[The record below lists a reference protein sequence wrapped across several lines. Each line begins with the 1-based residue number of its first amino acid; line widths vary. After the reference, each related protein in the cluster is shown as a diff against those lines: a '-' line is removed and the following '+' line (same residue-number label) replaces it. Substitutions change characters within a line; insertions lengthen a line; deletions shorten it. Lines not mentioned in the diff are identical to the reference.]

1 MKKSIIFVLSMLFIS
16 AFANAQI
23 TVMPYVQGG
32 MSSITKKPMEF
43 PTSSI
48 YVESDYKPG
57 FGYAAGLLINYQFN
71 REIEVRTGIEYQ
83 NAGIGVEER
92 FLVGNEPSYSTT
104 YRYAGIGTVD
114 RIKSKVNA
122 IYINI
127 PIQFQYN
134 FETEKNIVPYIAL
147 GGNLSWYVKDNSSTE
162 GFLDNEFVGETDGEF
177 DVDNILF
184 AGVNLDFGIQRKIN
198 EKFSFNAFISGDMY
212 LARLGKYAE
221 FGLNHP
227 PFNVSLGV
235 GLAYS
240 IQNN

>member
-1 MKKSIIFVLSMLFIS
+1 MKKSIVFILSILFVS

-32 MSSITKKPMEF
+32 ISSITKKPMEF
-43 PTSSI
+43 STSSI
-48 YVESDYKPG
+48 HVESDYKPG

-71 REIEVRTGIEYQ
+71 KQVEVRTGIEYQ
-83 NAGIGVEER
+83 NAGLEIERRYIKKNPNDVATVSYLGIGV
-92 FLVGNEPSYSTT
+92 
-104 YRYAGIGTVD
+104 VD
-114 RIKSKVNA
+114 RAKIKVNS

-134 FETEKNIVPYIAL
+134 FETKKNIVPYIGL
-147 GGNLSWYVKDNSSTE
+147 GGNFSWYIKDNFFGE
-162 GFLDNEFVGETDGEF
+162 GFLENEFVGKTDGEL
-177 DVDNILF
+177 DYDNVF
-184 AGVNLDFGIQRKIN
+184 FTGVNLDFGIQRQIN

-212 LARLGKYAE
+212 LSRLGEDAE
-221 FGLNHP
+221 FGLFYQK
-227 PFNVSLGV
+227 FNVNLGV